1 MSTPGI
7 SRRALAGL
15 TSAGLS
21 LPLLSACGDET
32 SSSSGTTA
40 GSDGAGDTSGGSAG
54 GAIASTDEIP
64 VGGGLVVTASKVV
77 LTQPTAGDFK
87 CFTAVCTHSGCLVN
101 AVTETINCPCHGSEF
116 DLTTGAVVAGP
127 APSPLAEVGFTTD
140 GGSVTLT

>member
-32 SSSSGTTA
+32 STSSDTTT
-40 GSDGAGDTSGGSAG
+40 GSGGAG
-54 GAIASTDEIP
+54 GAAGGVIASTSDIP

-101 AVTETINCPCHGSEF
+101 AVTETINCPCHGSQF

-140 GGSVTLT
+140 GDSVTLT